1 MVSQCLV
8 HAHECV
14 RLPYATGLQSL
25 GSLSKVTLPKGTL
38 PKGTLSEET
47 LITLL
52 SLLHAGEVI
61 SQEDLGVG
69 IVNGYSLLIDDFPLI
84 ARVLVLSFDIWYKL

>member
-1 MVSQCLV
+1 MS
-8 HAHECV
+8 
-14 RLPYATGLQSL
+14 
-25 GSLSKVTLPKGTL
+25 KGTL

-52 SLLHAGEVI
+52 SLLHASEVI

-69 IVNGYSLLIDDFPLI
+69 IVNGYCLLIDDFPLV
-84 ARVLVLSFDIWYKL
+84 ARV